1 LLLEH
6 VPRLQF
12 CVETSDAV
20 NPSVFLV
27 PAATVPKP
35 DTGENIFWEAILCF
49 LTGNRLAKI
58 ERLTMKTTLKTHLFD
73 SLQKPQ
79 KKTFFFRDETSLFSV
94 ERMLLTRIFRKLF
107 LLEPIRF
114 TII

>member
-35 DTGENIFWEAILCF
+35 DTGENIFCEAILCF

-58 ERLTMKTTLKTHLFD
+58 ERLTMKITLKKHFLILIELYGRIIKSSEQISEQL
-73 SLQKPQ
+73 SL
-79 KKTFFFRDETSLFSV
+79 
-94 ERMLLTRIFRKLF
+94 
-107 LLEPIRF
+107 
-114 TII
+114 